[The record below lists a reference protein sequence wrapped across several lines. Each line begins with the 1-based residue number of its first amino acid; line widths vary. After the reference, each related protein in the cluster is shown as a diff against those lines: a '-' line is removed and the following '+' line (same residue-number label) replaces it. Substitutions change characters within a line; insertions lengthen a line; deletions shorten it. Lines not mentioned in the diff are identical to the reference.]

1 VWALLAFLTLQVAT
15 GLVSDDE
22 IFYAGP
28 LTHML
33 SNATVRLATFY
44 HVDVGQLALLALVL
58 LHLGA
63 VSYHTRCRH
72 RLVSAMLHGDK
83 LLPYPTRPSR
93 DDAKTRL
100 LALVILVLCG
110 ATVYGVSSLHT
121 ALF

>member
-15 GLVSDDE
+15 GLVTDDG
-22 IFYAGP
+22 IFHAGP
-28 LTHML
+28 LTYMV

-44 HVDVGQLALLALVL
+44 HVDVGQSALLALVL

-63 VSYHTRCRH
+63 VIYHTRC

-83 LLPYPTRPSR
+83 LLPYPARPSR

-100 LALVILVLCG
+100 LALVIFVLCG
-110 ATVYGVSSLHT
+110 ATAYGVSSLHA